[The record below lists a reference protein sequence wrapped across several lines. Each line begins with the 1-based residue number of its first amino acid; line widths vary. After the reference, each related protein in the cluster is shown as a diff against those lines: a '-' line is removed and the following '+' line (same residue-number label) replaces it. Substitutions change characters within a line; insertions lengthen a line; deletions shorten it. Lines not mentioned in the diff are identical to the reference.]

1 MKETELKTKDVPGLI
16 STLKAVAYKSS
27 MIYLR
32 RIQGLVDQNVIY
44 EYIVTFKNEVYT
56 SYVIVKLKEGQ
67 KKITNKEENG
77 AAGVVFAGACTTID
91 TLLETEAEMAKNGS
105 AKGN

>member
-32 RIQGLVDQNVIY
+32 RINGLAEQNVIY
-44 EYIVTFKNEVYT
+44 EYIVTFKNQVYT
-56 SYVIVKLKEGQ
+56 SYVIVKLAPGQ
-67 KKITNKEENG
+67 KKITKKEENG
-77 AAGVVFAGACTTID
+77 AAGVVFAGACSTID
-91 TLLETEAEMAKNGS
+91 TLLELEAENAKKTSKNL
-105 AKGN
+105 N